1 MTLDDHRILRIE
13 EVVQITSLS
22 RSSLYQAIADGQ
34 FPPPVRV
41 GAQRVGWRQAE
52 IIEWIAS
59 RPPAE

>member
-13 EVVQITSLS
+13 EVVQVTSLS
-22 RSSLYQAIADGQ
+22 RSSLYQAIAEGQ

-41 GAQRVGWRQAE
+41 GARRVGWRQGE
-52 IIEWIAS
+52 IIDWIAS